1 MTETPIFSVFLD
13 QEKVKDIDVSLYPDG
28 IPCIAYLAL
37 DSAELFPKKWVFLVD
52 KDRLKFIQNYWL
64 YKKYG
69 ESEFFDTQK
78 GEMQTFSIP
87 FEVIN
92 SVLDK
97 DGDIQDLSLLQTSWI
112 LCNHAH
118 KIDKVQADLDGE
130 TTHLIILGLQQ
141 ALFIGASVD
150 PQTNSRLFEIA
161 INFIDSMSMGN
172 NDLKEAY
179 LTGFPYEY
187 MSKARKLLFS

>member
-13 QEKVKDIDVSLYPDG
+13 EEKVKDIDVSLYPDG
-28 IPCIAYLAL
+28 IPCMAYLAL
-37 DSAELFPKKWVFLVD
+37 DSAELFPKEWIFLVD
-52 KDRLKFIQNYWL
+52 KDRLDLTQNYWL
-64 YKKYG
+64 YNKYG
-69 ESEFFDTQK
+69 ETSFFDPQK

-97 DGDIQDLSLLQTSWI
+97 DGDIQDLSLLQTSWT
-112 LCNHAH
+112 LCNHAY
-118 KIDKVQADLDGE
+118 KIDKVQADLDGK

-141 ALFIGASVD
+141 ALFIGEDVD
-150 PQTNSRLFEIA
+150 PQTNNRLFEIA

-172 NDLKEAY
+172 DGLKEAY
-179 LTGFPYEY
+179 LTGFSCEY
-187 MSKARKLLFS
+187 ITKARELLLS